1 MESDGNT
8 IMNVFVCLFFYA
20 RASGNIQYIYSHL
33 RLPNYEIQ
41 LLRSHNVIHVT
52 VFQI

>member
-1 MESDGNT
+1 MESHGNT
-8 IMNVFVCLFFYA
+8 IMNVFLFVCFFTLEQV
-20 RASGNIQYIYSHL
+20 GIYIYSHL

-52 VFQI
+52 VFQV